1 MAFPGLAQTQ
11 LIPFAELAPGA
22 IAAIRNSVISG
33 VVALASKELTLP
45 PDKLVVRDLRP
56 FADLALYSGG
66 TTALTSEIWGYA
78 ATGTTAGYVAIN
90 AATATM
96 GDQRYVAIYG
106 VRDRHNNAISG
117 SATLAPAASNANAKQ
132 VVSLIKINVGGSDKV
147 LWDISSMYAY
157 MDGRSAFAYG
167 AVVIPQNSSYVIS
180 YYRMGLLEVGV
191 YAAPVTDEIAW
202 LQLVGVVVE
211 PRGKVISP

>member
-1 MAFPGLAQTQ
+1 MAVPSVALTQ
-11 LIPFAELAPGA
+11 LIPFTELAPGA
-22 IAAIRNSVISG
+22 VSAIRNQVINS
-33 VVALASKELTLP
+33 VVALASKELNLTP
-45 PDKLVVRDLRP
+45 EKLVVRDIRP

-66 TTALTSEIWGYA
+66 TTALVSELWGYA

-90 AATATM
+90 AGTATM
-96 GDQRYVAIYG
+96 GDQRYAAIYG
-106 VRDRHNNAISG
+106 GRDRHNNAISG

-147 LWDISSMYAY
+147 LWDISGIYSSMEH
-157 MDGRSAFAYG
+157 RSGFSPS
-167 AVVIPQNSSYVIS
+167 AVIIPQNSSYVIS
-180 YYRMGLLEVGV
+180 YYRMGTFEAGV